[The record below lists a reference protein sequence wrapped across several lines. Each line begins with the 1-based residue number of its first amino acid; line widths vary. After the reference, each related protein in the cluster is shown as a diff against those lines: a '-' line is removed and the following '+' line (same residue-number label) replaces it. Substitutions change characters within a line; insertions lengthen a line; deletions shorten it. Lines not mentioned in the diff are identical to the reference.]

1 MSLHKF
7 VHSTLKDHAPEPVA
21 GTALGAVGGTAV
33 GTVAT
38 GAALHGAGVTVGTVV
53 ASASTVGVGA
63 TASALCTVAAPIIL
77 PAIGCCA
84 VYGAASG
91 LANWIKGGFKNP
103 YK

>member
-1 MSLHKF
+1 MSLHKL
-7 VHSTLKDHAPEPVA
+7 VHKGLDYAPEPVA
-21 GTALGAVGGTAV
+21 GAALGAVGGTAV

-38 GAALHGAGVTVGTVV
+38 GAALHGAGVTVGAVV

-63 TASALCTVAAPIIL
+63 TASALCAVAAPIVG
-77 PAIGCCA
+77 PAIVCCA
-84 VYGAASG
+84 GYGAIHG